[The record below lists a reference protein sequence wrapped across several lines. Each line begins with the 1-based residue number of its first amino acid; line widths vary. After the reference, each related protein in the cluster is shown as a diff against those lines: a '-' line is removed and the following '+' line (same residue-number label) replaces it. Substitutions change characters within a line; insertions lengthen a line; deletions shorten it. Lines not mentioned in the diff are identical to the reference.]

1 MFGKKVAQDSMD
13 ENLLEKKKISR
24 KRVLFVS
31 GAVALLLVG
40 FIVGKASMSGEFEN
54 AKQVNKNSQGVLKEL
69 SDKNTQLQGQIKRLE
84 NIIVQRKNKK
94 QELASAFQAAI
105 SIQDALSIINNKIAS
120 IKANTQRIKSSY
132 ISDNSEVKNLDSGV
146 IKQLIN
152 VVDVN
157 TDKQL
162 QGLAKAIKILTD
174 YQKNQMMVIDAPKQ
188 DIQDIQANSNVS
200 QKDSVIIKEDS
211 IIEPLDFNRS
221 N

>member
-69 SDKNTQLQGQIKRLE
+69 SDKNTQLQGEIRRLE
-84 NIIVQRKNKK
+84 NIVVQRENKK

-162 QGLAKAIKILTD
+162 QGLAKAIRILTD
-174 YQKNQMMVIDAPKQ
+174 YQKSQMMVIDDSKQ

>member
-69 SDKNTQLQGQIKRLE
+69 SDKNTQLQGEIRRLE
-84 NIIVQRKNKK
+84 NIVVQRENKK

-162 QGLAKAIKILTD
+162 QGLAKAIRILTD
-174 YQKNQMMVIDAPKQ
+174 YQKSQMMVINDSKQ